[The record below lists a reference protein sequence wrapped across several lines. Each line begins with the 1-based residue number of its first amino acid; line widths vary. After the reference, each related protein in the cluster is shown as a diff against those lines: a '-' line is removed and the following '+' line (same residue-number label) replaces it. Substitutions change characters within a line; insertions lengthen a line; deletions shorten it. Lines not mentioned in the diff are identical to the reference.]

1 MRARAARSRTASTRA
16 GSWVETSTVRSPRS
30 SASWASSSSAPAS
43 SSAVYGSS
51 RTSKPR
57 IVEQDAAEREPLRH
71 PARVRRDP
79 VAPRVPEAEALEQH
93 PDPLAP
99 LGHAVQPAVEVEVLE
114 RGELAIDERL
124 VPEVAELAARD
135 AALDRPLR
143 RRGKAGADPQE
154 RRLARTVRPGDD
166 EEAAVRQVEI
176 DAAQDAFLSVPLAEL
191 RSRQHALRIGPAAF
205 YETFTAP

>member
-1 MRARAARSRTASTRA
+1 M
-16 GSWVETSTVRSPRS
+16 
-30 SASWASSSSAPAS
+30 
-43 SSAVYGSS
+43 YGSS

-57 IVEQDAAEREPLRH
+57 IVEQDATEREALRH

-79 VAPRVPEAEALEQH
+79 VAPRLPETEALEQH

-99 LGHAVQPAVEVEVLE
+99 LRHAVQPAVQIEVLE

-135 AALDRPLR
+135 APLDRSLG
-143 RRGKAGADPQE
+143 RRGEAGADPQE

-166 EEAAVRQVEI
+166 DEAAVRQLEV
-176 DAAQDAFLSVPLAEL
+176 DAAQDALLAVALAEL
-191 RSRQHALRIGPAAF
+191 RSRQHAPRIGPATF
-205 YETFTAP
+205 YEPFTAP